1 MSAANCKYVYAIKK
15 QATSMICFTPET
27 VYFEELTN
35 TRRQISLKE
44 CKLPYVV
51 PWFRG
56 SVVLWLCVNEQSVSS
71 CTRKISVIVGV

>member
-51 PWFRG
+51 PWFCG
-56 SVVLWLCVNEQSVSS
+56 SV
-71 CTRKISVIVGV
+71 

>member
-56 SVVLWLCVNEQSVSS
+56 SVALC
-71 CTRKISVIVGV
+71 K